1 MLTCEEFKVS
11 WRKKWGEGGRVCII
25 HHILWMRINRISR
38 GDQSR
43 IKSQKKKKSFSEV
56 EKGGT
61 EAKKGDFDFSFES
74 LLYIRFIP
82 FLWMHILH
90 F

>member
-43 IKSQKKKKSFSEV
+43 IKSQKKKIFLRSGERRNRGQ
-56 EKGGT
+56 KGG
-61 EAKKGDFDFSFES
+61 F
-74 LLYIRFIP
+74 
-82 FLWMHILH
+82 
-90 F
+90 

>member
-1 MLTCEEFKVS
+1 MLTCEEFNVS

-43 IKSQKKKKSFSEV
+43 IKSQKKNNKLLSQKWRKE
-56 EKGGT
+56 EQRP
-61 EAKKGDFDFSFES
+61 KKGDFDF
-74 LLYIRFIP
+74 
-82 FLWMHILH
+82 
-90 F
+90 

>member
-43 IKSQKKKKSFSEV
+43 IKSQKKKKIFLRSGERRNRGQ
-56 EKGGT
+56 KGG
-61 EAKKGDFDFSFES
+61 F
-74 LLYIRFIP
+74 
-82 FLWMHILH
+82 
-90 F
+90 